1 VTRLALVAAVA
12 TSGVIGRGQA
22 LPWHL
27 PEDLRR
33 FKATTLGKPIL
44 MGRRTLESIGRALPG
59 RRNLVLTHAAAL
71 PVPGIEVVASIAEAL
86 ERCAAD
92 AQLCVIGGAELY
104 RLTLARADE
113 IYLTRVHGDIAGDS
127 YFPPLDLTQWRELE
141 RSEWP
146 ADDRNAYAMSFVHL
160 ERIGPGVLDSKFR
173 R

>member
-12 TSGVIGRGQA
+12 TSGVIGRAQT

-33 FKATTLGKPIL
+33 FKAITFGKPIL

-59 RRNLVLTHAAAL
+59 RRNLVLTHGATL
-71 PVPGIEVVASIAEAL
+71 PVPGVEPVASIAEAL
-86 ERCAAD
+86 ERCAAA
-92 AQLCVIGGAELY
+92 AQLCVIGGADLY
-104 RLTLARADE
+104 RLTLPQADE
-113 IYLTRVHGDIAGDS
+113 IYLTRVQADVAGDT

-146 ADDRNAYAMSFVHL
+146 ADERNAYAMTFLHL
-160 ERIGPGVLDSKFR
+160 ERIGTRVV
-173 R
+173 